1 MDPRLNPEKLGLMVK
16 AREFARERFT
26 DGDRLDKEEAFPAA
40 IHQAAGE
47 AGLLGAYIPK
57 EFGGLGIGFL
67 GHTLVMEE
75 FWRVDPGIG
84 NILLGVFGSEL
95 LMFYGSDELK
105 RRWLPPLAEGR
116 AMSCCAITEPNA
128 GSDIFSVATSALPSN
143 GGWRLDGT
151 KQFITSGTL
160 ADVILILAITD
171 PGKTAGRF
179 SFFAAEKNS
188 TGISREKM
196 KGKLGIRASDT
207 AELVFRDL
215 FVPESHLLGGYSGD
229 GFFQVMHLFNI
240 NRVFACGQ
248 GVGVAQGAVDLAIE
262 HLREHPLQAA
272 KQPTQFR
279 LAEMLASVLAA
290 RSAYYTAGWNI
301 DQGDIDP
308 AEVASA
314 KLLAGEAGVRVTRDA
329 LGIVGIYGG
338 EMTRRL
344 SRFYRDAKIVEIYE
358 GAKDL
363 EKLTIARQA
372 LKRARG

>member
-26 DGDRLDKEEAFPAA
+26 DGYRLDKEEAFPAA
-40 IHQAAGE
+40 IHQAAGS

-67 GHTLVMEE
+67 GHTLIMEE

-95 LMFYGSDELK
+95 LMFYGSEELK
-105 RRWLPPLAEGR
+105 RRWLPTLAEGR
-116 AMSCCAITEPNA
+116 AISCCAITEPNA
-128 GSDIFSVATSALPSN
+128 GSDIFSVATSALPSR

-151 KQFITSGTL
+151 KQFITGGTL
-160 ADVILILAITD
+160 ADVILILAVSD
-171 PGKTAGRF
+171 PGQTSRRF
-179 SFFAAEKNS
+179 SFFVAEKDS
-188 TGISREKM
+188 AGISSEKM

-215 FVPESHLLGGYSGD
+215 FVPESHLLGKALGQ
-229 GFFQVMHLFNI
+229 GFAQVMHLFNI

-248 GVGVAQGAVDLAIE
+248 GVGVAQGAIDLAIE
-262 HLREHPLQAA
+262 HLRENPLQAG
-272 KQPTQFR
+272 KQTTQFR

-290 RSAYYTAGWNI
+290 RSAYYSAGWKI

-308 AEVASA
+308 AEVAMA
-314 KLLAGEAGVRVTRDA
+314 KLLAGETGVRVARDA
-329 LGIVGIYGG
+329 LGIVGVYA
-338 EMTRRL
+338 EEKTRRL

-363 EKLTIARQA
+363 EKLTIARQV
-372 LKRARG
+372 LKRPMG

>member
-26 DGDRLDKEEAFPAA
+26 DGYRLDKEETFPAA
-40 IHQAAGE
+40 IHQAAGS

-57 EFGGLGIGFL
+57 EFGGLGVGFL
-67 GHTLVMEE
+67 GHTLIMEE

-116 AMSCCAITEPNA
+116 AISCCAITEPNA
-128 GSDIFSVATSALPSN
+128 GSDIFSVATSAIPSKD
-143 GGWRLDGT
+143 GWRLDGT
-151 KQFITSGTL
+151 KQFITGGTL
-160 ADVILILAITD
+160 ADVILILAVSD
-171 PGKTAGRF
+171 PGQTSGRF
-179 SFFAAEKNS
+179 SFFVAEKDS
-188 TGISREKM
+188 AGISREKM

-215 FVPESHLLGGYSGD
+215 FVPESHLLGETTGE
-229 GFFQVMHLFNI
+229 GFSQVMHLFNI

-248 GVGVAQGAVDLAIE
+248 GVGVAQGAVDLAID
-262 HLREHPLQAA
+262 HLRENPLQAG
-272 KQPTQFR
+272 KQTTQFR

-290 RSAYYTAGWNI
+290 RSAYYSAGWKI

-308 AEVASA
+308 AEVAMA
-314 KLLAGEAGVRVTRDA
+314 KLLAGETGVRVARDA
-329 LGIVGIYGG
+329 LGIVGIYAG
-338 EMTRRL
+338 EMTKRL

-363 EKLTIARQA
+363 EKLTIARQV
-372 LKRARG
+372 LKRTRG